1 MLMIISKIVHTNLLN
16 SNPRI
21 EPQLCLFSTL
31 NKFAAFITFQNSFS
45 HYLSNMHGLP
55 SKTNWLTI
63 FWLAWLEYDI
73 WLIKTF
79 KKPLFFWKRTNFVRY
94 FPDSISQKSMVRIF
108 IILASYIFS
117 KKTFLNMQQLWFKL

>member
-1 MLMIISKIVHTNLLN
+1 MLMIISKIVHTNFLN
-16 SNPRI
+16 FNPRI
-21 EPQLCLFSTL
+21 EPHLCLSSTL
-31 NKFAAFITFQNSFS
+31 NKFAVCITFQNSCS
-45 HYLSNMHGLP
+45 HYLSNMHRLP
-55 SKTNWLTI
+55 SKVNRLTN
-63 FWLAWLEYDI
+63 FWLVWSEYDI
-73 WLIKTF
+73 WLLKSF